1 MFDCAPHGGALDIM
15 IRRTLWLLLLLIASA
30 IPAGAAGIS
39 RGSEPVWVDPGWRRI
54 VAHYAITFEK
64 SGLSTTVFEYEILAI
79 DPKGAEAISQQV
91 ISYNSFFDEMVTAD
105 LATVKADGRVIA
117 VDERAV
123 RDQPASTDGS
133 SPYFDEQRE
142 RIIAY
147 SDVAPGD
154 KVRGRVIYKDKRP
167 MFEGQFAH
175 FWDQPVDQPP
185 EVMELTLDGPTS
197 MPVRIVAR
205 DVEHR
210 EERVGDR
217 IVHHVRF
224 KQETPRPRLADFGT
238 FDSARRFEAST
249 FSDYAA
255 LAAGLNARNAPMAV
269 PDAALGKFAA
279 DIVGDAATTTAKVER
294 LHNWVARNVRY
305 VGIGFED
312 GGLTSQPA
320 AAVLAARYGD
330 CKAHATLLKSL
341 LASQGIEANLVVVNA
356 MPDYTLTELPT
367 QNFNHAIVY
376 VPQLDQYLDPTA
388 STVAFGALPPSL
400 SGKPVLNIDKGRL
413 ARIPVSPSEQFT
425 LLTTTDY
432 TLAPDGKRA
441 ATSLLSGMA
450 LGAAIGRQL
459 AGSLEQTDRPRLA
472 EKMIKQA
479 NLQGSGDYRFSDRR
493 ELTNEYTITATFQL
507 GALDLGKTLRVRMLP
522 LTDLRPSLLV
532 MSTGG
537 IRDQPFRCHSLEYR
551 ETASLSLPDGINFS
565 EKPAPVTYNTSFSGK
580 TIYGDVNGR
589 VEVTGEVIQDG
600 RTVRSKYHVR
610 LSFDAPVCPAD
621 FVGDIQRGLAALD
634 QVKYGPIGL
643 TPKGVPY
650 VTEISPDYNNGVKA
664 YDRKDYQLA
673 LMWLTP
679 LADKGHTKA
688 RYYLGW
694 MYQNGLGVAIDYPKA
709 AYWYRLAA
717 EQNDSSSQ
725 AELGYLYQ
733 MGLGVAPDDNL
744 AVQWYAKSAK
754 AGDQQGQMHL
764 ATMYRDG
771 RGVARNFKEAERW
784 FSMAADQG
792 SAWAQMSLGL
802 LYTHG
807 GDGLPQDYAR
817 AVDLFRKAADQNDP
831 DALYNLGWAYES
843 GLGVPQDRQQAI
855 EWYNKAAAKGRL
867 HALRRMDGLSESN
880 GLWSILGHILGF

>member
-1 MFDCAPHGGALDIM
+1 M
-15 IRRTLWLLLLLIASA
+15 IRRALWPLLLLLIASA
-30 IPAGAAGIS
+30 IPAGAAGIN
-39 RGSEPVWVDPGWRRI
+39 RGSKPVWVDPGWRRI
-54 VAHYAITFEK
+54 VARYAVTFDK
-64 SGLSTTVFEYEILAI
+64 RGLSTTVFEYEILAI
-79 DPKGAEAISQQV
+79 DPHGAEAISQKV
-91 ISYNSFFDEMVTAD
+91 ISYNSFFNELVTAD
-105 LATVKADGRVIA
+105 LTTIKADGRVIA

-123 RDQPASTDGS
+123 HDQPASIDRS

-147 SDVAPGD
+147 SDVASGD

-175 FWDQPVDQPP
+175 FWSQPLDQPP
-185 EVMELTLDGPTS
+185 EVMELTLDGPALT
-197 MPVRIVAR
+197 PVRIVAR

-217 IVHHVRF
+217 IIHHVRF
-224 KQETPRPRLADFGT
+224 KQETPRPKLTDFGT

-249 FSDYAA
+249 FSSYAA
-255 LAAGLNARNAPMAV
+255 LAAGLNARNARMAV
-269 PDAALGKFAA
+269 PDAALRKFAA
-279 DIVGDAATTTAKVER
+279 DIVGDAATTAGKVER

-305 VGIGFED
+305 VGISFED

-330 CKAHATLLKSL
+330 CKAHVTLLKAL
-341 LASQGIEANLVVVNA
+341 LATQGIEANLVAVNA
-356 MPDYTLTELPT
+356 APDYTLTELPT

-376 VPQLDQYLDPTA
+376 IPQLNQYLDPTA

-413 ARIPVSPSEQFT
+413 ARIPVSPSEQLT

-432 TLAPDGKRA
+432 TLAPDGKRT
-441 ATSLLSGMA
+441 ATSLLSGMG

-459 AGSLEQTDRPRLA
+459 AGSLEQTDRQRLA
-472 EKMIKQA
+472 EKMIERA
-479 NLQGSGDYRFSDRR
+479 GLQGVGDYRFSDRR
-493 ELTNEYTITATFQL
+493 ELTNEFAIAATFQL
-507 GALDLGKTLRVRMLP
+507 GPIDLGRPLRIRMLP
-522 LTDLRPSLLV
+522 LTDLRPPLLSL
-532 MSTGG
+532 STDGV
-537 IRDQPFRCHSLEYR
+537 RDQPFRCHSLEYR
-551 ETASLSLPDGINFS
+551 EAASLSLPDGINFS
-565 EKPAPVTYNTSFSGK
+565 EKPVPVTYNASFSGK
-580 TIYGDVNGR
+580 TVYGDVNGR
-589 VEVTGEVIQDG
+589 IEVTGEVIQDS
-600 RTVRSKYHVR
+600 RIVRSKYHVR

-621 FVGDIQRGLAALD
+621 FVGEIKKGLAGFH

-643 TPKGVPY
+643 TPKHAPY
-650 VTEISPDYNNGVKA
+650 VTEISPDYNSGVKA
-664 YDRKDYQLA
+664 YDAKDYQLA

-679 LADKGHTKA
+679 LADKGHAKA
-688 RYYLGW
+688 RYYVGW
-694 MYQNGLGVAIDYPKA
+694 MYQNGLGVAKDHSKA
-709 AYWYRLAA
+709 ADLYRLAA

-744 AVQWYAKSAK
+744 AVQWYAKSAE
-754 AGDQQGQMHL
+754 AGDRQGQMYL
-764 ATMYRDG
+764 AAMYRDG
-771 RGVARNFKEAERW
+771 RGVVRSFKEAERW
-784 FSMAADQG
+784 FLKAADQG
-792 SAWAQMSLGL
+792 SAWAQMNLGM

-817 AVDLFRKAADQNDP
+817 AVDLFRKAADGNDP

-867 HALRRMDGLSESN
+867 HALRRIDGLSGSN
-880 GLWSILGHILGF
+880 GLWSMLGHILGF

>member
-1 MFDCAPHGGALDIM
+1 M
-15 IRRTLWLLLLLIASA
+15 IRRALWPLLLLLIASA
-30 IPAGAAGIS
+30 IPAGAAGIN
-39 RGSEPVWVDPGWRRI
+39 RGSKPVWVDPGWRRI
-54 VAHYAITFEK
+54 VARYAVTFDK
-64 SGLSTTVFEYEILAI
+64 RGLSTTVFEYEILAI
-79 DPKGAEAISQQV
+79 DPHGAEAISQQV
-91 ISYNSFFDEMVTAD
+91 ISYNSFFNELVTAD
-105 LATVKADGRVIA
+105 LTTIKADGRVIA

-123 RDQPASTDGS
+123 HDQPASIDRS

-147 SDVAPGD
+147 SDVASGD

-175 FWDQPVDQPP
+175 FWSQPLDQPP
-185 EVMELTLDGPTS
+185 EVMELTLDGPALT
-197 MPVRIVAR
+197 PVRIVAR

-217 IVHHVRF
+217 IIHHVRF
-224 KQETPRPRLADFGT
+224 KQETPRPKLTDFGT

-249 FSDYAA
+249 FSSYAA
-255 LAAGLNARNAPMAV
+255 LAAGLNARNARMAV
-269 PDAALGKFAA
+269 PDAALRKFAA
-279 DIVGDAATTTAKVER
+279 DIVGDAATTAGKVER

-330 CKAHATLLKSL
+330 CKAHVTLLKAL
-341 LASQGIEANLVVVNA
+341 LATQGIEANLVAVNA
-356 MPDYTLTELPT
+356 APDYTLTELPT

-376 VPQLDQYLDPTA
+376 IPQLNQYLDPTA

-413 ARIPVSPSEQFT
+413 ARIPVSPSEQLT

-432 TLAPDGKRA
+432 TLAPDGKRT
-441 ATSLLSGMA
+441 ATSLLSGMG

-459 AGSLEQTDRPRLA
+459 AGSLEQTDRQRLA
-472 EKMIKQA
+472 EKMIERA
-479 NLQGSGDYRFSDRR
+479 GLQGVGDYRFSDRR
-493 ELTNEYTITATFQL
+493 ELTNEFAIAATFQL
-507 GALDLGKTLRVRMLP
+507 GPIDLGRPLRIRMLP
-522 LTDLRPSLLV
+522 LTDLRPPLLSL
-532 MSTGG
+532 STDGV
-537 IRDQPFRCHSLEYR
+537 RDQPFRCHSLEYR
-551 ETASLSLPDGINFS
+551 EAASLSLPDGINFS
-565 EKPAPVTYNTSFSGK
+565 EKPVPVTYNASFSGK
-580 TIYGDVNGR
+580 TVYGDVNGR
-589 VEVTGEVIQDG
+589 IEVTGEVIQDS
-600 RTVRSKYHVR
+600 RIVRSKYHVR

-621 FVGDIQRGLAALD
+621 FVGEIKKGLAGFR
-634 QVKYGPIGL
+634 QVKYGLIGL
-643 TPKGVPY
+643 TPKHAPY
-650 VTEISPDYNNGVKA
+650 VTEISPDYNSGMKA
-664 YDRKDYQLA
+664 YDAKDYQLA

-679 LADKGHTKA
+679 LADKGHAKA
-688 RYYLGW
+688 RYYVGW
-694 MYQNGLGVAIDYPKA
+694 MYQNGLGVAKDHSKA
-709 AYWYRLAA
+709 ADLYRLAA

-744 AVQWYAKSAK
+744 AVQWYAKSAE
-754 AGDQQGQMHL
+754 AGDRQGQMYL
-764 ATMYRDG
+764 AAMYRDG
-771 RGVARNFKEAERW
+771 RGVVRSFKEAERW
-784 FSMAADQG
+784 FLKAADQG
-792 SAWAQMSLGL
+792 SAWAQMNLGM

-817 AVDLFRKAADQNDP
+817 AVDLFRKAADGNDP

-867 HALRRMDGLSESN
+867 HALRRMDGLSGSN
-880 GLWSILGHILGF
+880 GLWSMLGHILGF